1 MGQWSKLSAKEKAQI
16 IKFAID
22 NGVSDI
28 NSIRDTYN
36 VYASGGSIH
45 IDKNK
50 KGTFTAAATKH
61 GKSVQEFARQ
71 VLANKEDY
79 SPAIVK
85 KAVFAH
91 NSAKWNRYED
101 GGEVSTNNNRPQD
114 QPQISWIENWLN
126 SRKDVLAKNMA
137 ATLFNNYVPVYS
149 PKNNTGDV
157 RDAGYDVDYNYPM
170 YNPLYWLLGQNP
182 RIKQAE
188 KIINREV
195 QNIKNVPVT
204 NVGNEYKPS
213 YGMLGVYVMPSYF
226 DNSGNYVAF
235 LGIPK
240 DEVKIH
246 EFTHASH
253 PEPQENYIKDV
264 LYKDEDIPKSVPGND
279 KYIQSR
285 ELYAALQE
293 VRYKSGLKPNVVVDE
308 QWLENNKKYFEN
320 TYLEGL
326 PNNILIRLFNELA
339 QNNNSFKKSNN
350 SYLAALGG
358 GLKSTG
364 GPLYP
369 FSFQKNP
376 YLKVPAV
383 RYGEGGKKLTP
394 SKAQIVRSAW
404 NNENPFNIGLL
415 KNGMYEQYDDPNGEG
430 RDVGPGLLVGATI
443 PDKKLYTRQELDDA
457 AYAFGMEGLASIG
470 KAYNEKYGTEKFPTP
485 FDTVSVAP
493 KLLLLDTR
501 YQNGR
506 LPIANWPALYQ
517 SVADGNWAEAIKNS
531 RSTYIKD
538 GVKHYDNDRVRRRAE
553 SIFPGM
559 FDVIF
564 TPDSKEF
571 PKVISRKKSKK

>member
-16 IKFAID
+16 IKFAIK

-50 KGTFTAAATKH
+50 RGTFTAAATKH

-71 VLANKEDY
+71 VLANKENY
-79 SPAIVK
+79 SPVMRC
-85 KAVFAH
+85 KANFAR
-91 NSAKWNRYED
+91 NSAKWHKHDGDSDTQYLNTEVYEPWLPD
-101 GGEVSTNNNRPQD
+101 FAYNFSIQSDNGKQLVQSILQD
-114 QPQISWIENWLN
+114 EGLQKAVQQKALQRQAEREA
-126 SRKDVLAKNMA
+126 SRKAVSEIYNGMPNPGAGFLSGTDPLLQAIVYMTPAGDAERATEAASELRNGNLKEAGLLGADILLPNIFNTNIKKWRDARKISNIIDESSRIYTKRSQDNIIRDFNVPKISVPIEEGVLYH
-137 ATLFNNYVPVYS
+137 ATDGRRLHPKSAFLKSSISGKKIITGIEHTPGEASLDNTIKLQYDPFSQSYVPSVAGKVATNRMS
-149 PKNNTGDV
+149 PTE
-157 RDAGYDVDYNYPM
+157 
-170 YNPLYWLLGQNP
+170 LLNLLS
-182 RIKQAE
+182 E
-188 KIINREV
+188 
-195 QNIKNVPVT
+195 
-204 NVGNEYKPS
+204 
-213 YGMLGVYVMPSYF
+213 
-226 DNSGNYVAF
+226 
-235 LGIPK
+235 
-240 DEVKIH
+240 
-246 EFTHASH
+246 
-253 PEPQENYIKDV
+253 
-264 LYKDEDIPKSVPGND
+264 
-279 KYIQSR
+279 
-285 ELYAALQE
+285 
-293 VRYKSGLKPNVVVDE
+293 
-308 QWLENNKKYFEN
+308 
-320 TYLEGL
+320 
-326 PNNILIRLFNELA
+326 
-339 QNNNSFKKSNN
+339 
-350 SYLAALGG
+350 
-358 GLKSTG
+358 KSTG

-369 FSFQKNP
+369 FSFQKNL

-383 RYGEGGKKLTP
+383 RYGNGGKKLMP

-404 NNENPFNIGLL
+404 DNENPFNKGLL

-457 AYAFGMEGLASIG
+457 AYVFGMEGLASIG

-517 SVADGNWAEAIKNS
+517 SVADGNWAEALKNS

-553 SIFPGM
+553 SIFPRM

-571 PKVISRKKSKK
+571 PKITNRKKSKK

>member
-71 VLANKEDY
+71 VLDNKENY

-85 KAVFAH
+85 KANFAR
-91 NSAKWNRYED
+91 NAA
-101 GGEVSTNNNRPQD
+101 
-114 QPQISWIENWLN
+114 SW
-126 SRKDVLAKNMA
+126 K
-137 ATLFNNYVPVYS
+137 
-149 PKNNTGDV
+149 
-157 RDAGYDVDYNYPM
+157 
-170 YNPLYWLLGQNP
+170 
-182 RIKQAE
+182 
-188 KIINREV
+188 
-195 QNIKNVPVT
+195 
-204 NVGNEYKPS
+204 
-213 YGMLGVYVMPSYF
+213 
-226 DNSGNYVAF
+226 
-235 LGIPK
+235 
-240 DEVKIH
+240 H
-246 EFTHASH
+246 
-253 PEPQENYIKDV
+253 
-264 LYKDEDIPKSVPGND
+264 
-279 KYIQSR
+279 
-285 ELYAALQE
+285 
-293 VRYKSGLKPNVVVDE
+293 
-308 QWLENNKKYFEN
+308 
-320 TYLEGL
+320 
-326 PNNILIRLFNELA
+326 
-339 QNNNSFKKSNN
+339 
-350 SYLAALGG
+350 
-358 GLKSTG
+358 STG

-383 RYGEGGKKLTP
+383 RYGNGGKKLTP

-404 NNENPFNIGLL
+404 DNENPFNIGLL

-443 PDKKLYTRQELDDA
+443 PDKKLYTRQELEDA
-457 AYAFGMEGLASIG
+457 AYAFGMEGRASIG

-517 SVADGNWAEAIKNS
+517 SVADGNWAEALKNS

-571 PKVISRKKSKK
+571 PKVTNRKKSKK